1 MGKSMETLTDTQK
14 SIAEFLIT
22 WARDH
27 KAGETSE
34 LLVDE
39 PELAKALGAPS
50 WKRSYLHDL
59 DMLSSYCARKNYP
72 LVSLMVVIPGLEM
85 PEKDVMIH
93 AFKAT
98 LSNAENKKHLSAEL
112 STIKKTKQSTWDAF
126 MEDVHPSEE

>member
-39 PELAKALGAPS
+39 PELAKALGAPN

-59 DMLSSYCARKNYP
+59 DMLSSYCARKDYP
-72 LVSLMVVIPGLEM
+72 LVSLYGCDPW
-85 PEKDVMIH
+85 
-93 AFKAT
+93 T
-98 LSNAENKKHLSAEL
+98 RNARKRHY
-112 STIKKTKQSTWDAF
+112 DPC
-126 MEDVHPSEE
+126 V